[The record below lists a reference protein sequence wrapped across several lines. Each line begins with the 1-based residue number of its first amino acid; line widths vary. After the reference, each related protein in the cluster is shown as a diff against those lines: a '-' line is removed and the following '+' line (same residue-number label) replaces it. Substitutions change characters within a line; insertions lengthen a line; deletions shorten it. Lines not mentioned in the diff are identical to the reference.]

1 MFFSLLYF
9 VFIVII
15 LTQSGCKI
23 RKFSEI
29 NQEIALF
36 ISQLFVFFI
45 DFDYFCTQ
53 NQRFESQRQ
62 FKIVQN
68 IKDYEYD

>member
-23 RKFSEI
+23 RKISEI
-29 NQEIALF
+29 NQEFALF
-36 ISQLFVFFI
+36 IAQLFVFFI
-45 DFDYFCTQ
+45 DFD
-53 NQRFESQRQ
+53 
-62 FKIVQN
+62 
-68 IKDYEYD
+68 